1 MKDAELKLRQ
11 RELELRERELAL
23 QEQKAK
29 QLSKLMQFSNKVW
42 PRSAKC
48 RHLCRSRCSK

>member
-29 QLSKLMQFSNKVW
+29 QADAVQQQSMAQIS
-42 PRSAKC
+42 
-48 RHLCRSRCSK
+48 

>member
-1 MKDAELKLRQ
+1 MKLDMEKVWKKKEMKDAELKLRQ
-11 RELELRERELAL
+11 RELELRE
-23 QEQKAK
+23 
-29 QLSKLMQFSNKVW
+29 FSNNVW